1 MLEQLQTQL
10 ADPQRVLAALLA
22 LGVVLGAWLMV
33 RLALISLEGAGTAG
47 AFARPARALRVLWG
61 ALSAYLALIA
71 AVYALRLDLLEPL
84 YGQGESVAAWFGA
97 SIGRSVATV
106 ALAYL
111 ALLGVEVLVGR
122 IVYGSEFNRRSVR
135 TRTLKGILRSSLR
148 GVVYILAG
156 IQILQ
161 ALGVEA
167 TTLVA
172 GVSIIGVAVSFG
184 AQSLIRDFLN
194 GFIILL
200 EDQYGVGDV
209 ITVNGN
215 PALSGG
221 VERITLR
228 VTQLRA
234 LDGSVHLIPNG
245 QINSVSVASKGWS
258 RLVGDVLVSLD
269 ADIDAALECLRQVAD
284 ALYTDPQYKD
294 IFLEAPRLEGIVNLD
309 NTGVK
314 IRALFK
320 VQPKEQWAL
329 GREFNLRV
337 KHEFRRARVLLAGE
351 SAATIALEPEGE
363 S

>member
-10 ADPQRVLAALLA
+10 ADPQRVMAFLVS

-33 RLALISLEGAGTAG
+33 RLALLALEKAGNFVRTA
-47 AFARPARALRVLWG
+47 RVLRLLWG
-61 ALSAYLALIA
+61 TLAAYLAFIV
-71 AVYALRLDLLEPL
+71 AVYSLRLDLLEL
-84 YGQGESVAAWFGA
+84 FYGQGEALSAWFSA
-97 SIGRSVATV
+97 SIGRSLATV

-135 TRTLKGILRSSLR
+135 TRTLKSILRSSLR
-148 GVVYILAG
+148 GVVFILAG

-215 PALSGG
+215 PGLSGG

-228 VTQLRA
+228 LTQIRA
-234 LDGSVHLIPNG
+234 LDGSVHIVPNG
-245 QINSVSVASKGWS
+245 QITSVSVSSKGWS
-258 RLVGDVLVSLD
+258 RLVGDVLVSND
-269 ADIDAALECLRQVAD
+269 ADIDKALETLKNVAES
-284 ALYTDPQYKD
+284 LYADPQWKD
-294 IFLEAPRLEGIVNLD
+294 IFLEEPKLEGIVGLD
-309 NTGVK
+309 PTGVK
-314 IRALFK
+314 LRAMFK

-329 GREFNLRV
+329 GREYNLRV
-337 KHEFRRARVLLAGE
+337 KREFRNAGILLAGE
-351 SAATIALEPEGE
+351 SVKLVTLEPEGTD
-363 S
+363 SGV